1 MNSGCLVAGGKCR
14 NGKWLC
20 FTLYF
25 FRVSIFSLSGH
36 CVHHYWS
43 ITAMYNTETNFYTR
57 VKLNLILFFF
67 FFSPIILLFVTLYLK
82 LWKNIVEYSHFR
94 KDVRVKPFFFI
105 YQRKRFQHMYRNLIL
120 ITFFLL
126 PVRKIR
132 FSLNYCT

>member
-1 MNSGCLVAGGKCR
+1 MNSGCFVAGG

-67 FFSPIILLFVTLYLK
+67 FFFFYYSSPCYAVQT
-82 LWKNIVEYSHFR
+82 KNIVEYSYFR
-94 KDVRVKPFFFI
+94 KDVKAIAKNLFFI
-105 YQRKRFQHMYRNLIL
+105 YRRKRFQHVYRSSDIYH
-120 ITFFLL
+120 FFFFCWR
-126 PVRKIR
+126 VRGR
-132 FSLNYCT
+132 LRD

>member
-1 MNSGCLVAGGKCR
+1 MNSGCFVAGG

-43 ITAMYNTETNFYTR
+43 ITAMYNTETNFYTK

-67 FFSPIILLFVTLYLK
+67 FSSIILLLVTPY
-82 LWKNIVEYSHFR
+82 WKNIVEYSYFR
-94 KDVRVKPFFFI
+94 KHVKDIAKPFHHLSEKTVSTYIQQKQWYLSFF
-105 YQRKRFQHMYRNLIL
+105 
-120 ITFFLL
+120 FFCWR
-126 PVRKIR
+126 VRKIKD
-132 FSLNYCT
+132 

>member
-67 FFSPIILLFVTLYLK
+67 FSPIILLFVTLYLK

-94 KDVRVKPFFFI
+94 KDVKVKPFFFHLSEKTI
-105 YQRKRFQHMYRNLIL
+105 PTYVQKFDTYH
-120 ITFFLL
+120 FFF
-126 PVRKIR
+126 VASKED
-132 FSLNYCT
+132 

>member
-1 MNSGCLVAGGKCR
+1 MIDEWKSVKGEFRLAGGKCR

-57 VKLNLILFFF
+57 VKLNLVLFF
-67 FFSPIILLFVTLYLK
+67 SIILLLVTLHLK

-94 KDVRVKPFFFI
+94 EDVKAKTFFSSIRENGSNIRTETWYLSFFFCC
-105 YQRKRFQHMYRNLIL
+105 Q
-120 ITFFLL
+120 
-126 PVRKIR
+126 
-132 FSLNYCT
+132 

>member
-1 MNSGCLVAGGKCR
+1 MNSGCFVAGG

-67 FFSPIILLFVTLYLK
+67 FFFFYYSSPCYAVQT
-82 LWKNIVEYSHFR
+82 KNIVEYSYFR
-94 KDVRVKPFFFI
+94 KDVKAIAKNLFFI
-105 YQRKRFQHMYRNLIL
+105 YRRKRFQHIVNDIQKQWYLS
-120 ITFFLL
+120 FFFFFCWR
-126 PVRKIR
+126 VRGR
-132 FSLNYCT
+132 LRD